1 LERAEGEAVAIKKI
15 MGGVAGILMTM
26 PWTSSSLIRRGRMCG
41 GGGGR

>member
-15 MGGVAGILMTM
+15 MGGVDGISTTM
-26 PWTSSSLIRRGRMCG
+26 SWTSSSLIGRGRMGG